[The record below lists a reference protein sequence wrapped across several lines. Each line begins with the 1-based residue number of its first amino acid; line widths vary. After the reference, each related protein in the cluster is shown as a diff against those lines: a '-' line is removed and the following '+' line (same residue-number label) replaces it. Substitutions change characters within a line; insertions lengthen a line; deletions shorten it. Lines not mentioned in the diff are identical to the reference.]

1 MDAYALEH
9 FPEAVRVVT
18 RLREKG
24 HEAYFAGGY
33 FRDRFLGRR
42 PNDVD
47 VATSAC
53 PDEVQKLF
61 TRTVPVGVQFGVIRA
76 AFDDVNKAIA
86 SFRANEAYEDGR
98 RPTAVR
104 YSSAEEDASAATS
117 R

>member
-47 VATSAC
+47 VATGAR
-53 PDEVQKLF
+53 PDQVRALF
-61 TRTVPVGVQFGVIRA
+61 HRTIPVGEQFGIIVVQLGEARIEVATFRE
-76 AFDDVNKAIA
+76 DD
-86 SFRANEAYEDGR
+86 RYEDGR
-98 RPTAVR
+98 RPTSVR
-104 YSSAEEDASAATS
+104 FST
-117 R
+117 